1 MNDFIDLPYRLYK
14 DNPNWCPPIR
24 IERKAF
30 FSRKNSFMSHS
41 EVNYFVAYENGQ
53 PVGRV
58 TAHKDEIYNRQYR
71 TQQGFFGFFECY
83 ENLET
88 AGKLMAACENW
99 ARAQGM
105 NSLLGPI
112 NFSTNHE
119 IGFLIKGFD
128 TPPMIMMPYT
138 KEYYP
143 GIMFKLGYAKEKEL
157 IAYSLNRT
165 HTLPDFFVNL
175 ADKIAR
181 DYQDTVKIR
190 TFHMNK
196 LKSELKILLDIYN
209 SAWSKNWGFVPMT
222 DEEISDIARQI
233 KFFANPDFIYILYKD
248 DKPAAFLL
256 ALPDINEILI
266 KIKNGKLYPTGWF
279 RLLFQRKHIKSGRV
293 LLMGVRREFRNQG
306 LDVLLYYQLL
316 NDGLE
321 KTSVEKIELS
331 WILEDNKAM
340 VSILKNLQADP
351 YKRYLI
357 LKKMLDE

>member
-1 MNDFIDLPYRLYK
+1 M
-14 DNPNWCPPIR
+14 IR
-24 IERKAF
+24 INLLEKQWPKHVRELDKALKEF
-30 FSRKNSFMSHS
+30 QK
-41 EVNYFVAYENGQ
+41 E
-53 PVGRV
+53 
-58 TAHKDEIYNRQYR
+58 YNRVMMMHI
-71 TQQGFFGFFECY
+71 
-83 ENLET
+83 
-88 AGKLMAACENW
+88 K
-99 ARAQGM
+99 
-105 NSLLGPI
+105 PI
-112 NFSTNHE
+112 
-119 IGFLIKGFD
+119 D
-128 TPPMIMMPYT
+128 YYVMT
-138 KEYYP
+138 KE
-143 GIMFKLGYAKEKEL
+143 E
-157 IAYSLNRT
+157 S
-165 HTLPDFFVNL
+165 NL
-175 ADKIAR
+175 R
-181 DYQDTVKIR
+181 
-190 TFHMNK
+190 
-196 LKSELKILLDIYN
+196 LLEY
-209 SAWSKNWGFVPMT
+209 

-266 KIKNGKLYPTGWF
+266 KIKNGKIFPTGWF
-279 RLLFQRKHIKSGRV
+279 KLLFQRKHIKSGRV